1 MNANDIRQRYLD
13 YFISK
18 NHVEVP
24 SAPLVP
30 ENDPSTLFTS
40 SGMQPMI
47 PYLLGEKHPL
57 GNRITD
63 SQKCI
68 RAQDMEEVGD
78 SRHTT
83 FFEMLGNWS
92 LGDYFNVEQ
101 IEYIFTFL
109 TDKKIGLGIDPKRLY
124 FTTFEGESQQK
135 IIKNGKEEPI
145 TADSETVEI
154 WRKLFAKHNI
164 DIDNPK
170 RYQAYPSKKNWWSRS
185 GVPDSMP
192 LGEPG
197 GPDSE
202 IFYDFG
208 EELKLHE
215 NSIWKGE
222 KCHINC
228 DCGRFFEI
236 GNNVF
241 MKYKKL
247 ADKVFVDLPA
257 KNIDFGGGLSRCE
270 AAMNNDPD
278 MFNISSLKPLI
289 KEVENISQ
297 KSYSDEINKP
307 PMRVI
312 ADHITAATFLI
323 KDGVVPGNKAQG
335 YILRRLIRRAT
346 LKLYF
351 LVGNKETLLNL
362 KNISEAVIN
371 FYGSRYFEV
380 DSDLIAIPKIVT
392 EEISKF
398 GNTID
403 KGVKALKKIF
413 PIQGINPQNPGNNII
428 NNNTMRIN
436 GYELFKLYESYGLPI
451 EISEEIMKEWGVA
464 FDDQTQKEAKDAF
477 IHHQEQSRTLS
488 AGKFKSGLADHSE
501 IITRYHTATHLLH
514 ASLRK
519 ILGDH
524 VSQSGSNITS
534 ERSRFDFTH
543 PDKLTDDQ
551 IDKVTKMVNDQ
562 INKKME
568 VTVQSMP
575 FVDAQKSGA
584 LAFFGNKYPEIV
596 TVYQMGDFSR
606 EVCTGPHVKNTGE
619 LGKFTIQKQE
629 SAGGGKRRIYAILE

>member
-1 MNANDIRQRYLD
+1 MNANDIRDKYLNFFKFKD
-13 YFISK
+13 
-18 NHVEVP
+18 HVEVP

-57 GNRITD
+57 GTRIVD

-109 TDKKIGLGIDPKRLY
+109 TDKKIGLGIDPNRLF
-124 FTTFEGESQQK
+124 FTTFEGEPEQK
-135 IIKNGKEEPI
+135 ILSNSKTIDL
-145 TADSETVEI
+145 TADSGTVEI

-164 DIDNPK
+164 NIDSPK
-170 RYQAYPSKKNWWSRS
+170 RYHAYPSKKNWWSRS

-202 IFYDFG
+202 VFYDFG
-208 EELKLHE
+208 AELKLHE
-215 NSIWKGE
+215 NSIWKNE

-241 MKYKKL
+241 MKYKKQ
-247 ADKVFVDLPA
+247 ADKLFVDLPA

-323 KDGVVPGNKAQG
+323 KDGVIPGNKAQG
-335 YILRRLIRRAT
+335 YLVRRLIRRAM
-346 LKLYF
+346 LKLY
-351 LVGNKETLLNL
+351 LLTENKSDLLRLNSV
-362 KNISEAVIN
+362 SEIVIK
-371 FYGSRYFEV
+371 FYGQRYF
-380 DSDLIAIPKIVT
+380 DLNKDISIISAIILD
-392 EEISKF
+392 EIKKF
-398 GNTID
+398 SNTID
-403 KGVKALKKIF
+403 KGIQKIDKFSITLRNNPEEYNSGNSKNFDVGFYAFDFYQNDGF
-413 PIQGINPQNPGNNII
+413 PLEMTYEELDKNNIKY
-428 NNNTMRIN
+428 NKDKSTDTFDKCKNT
-436 GYELFKLYESYGLPI
+436 
-451 EISEEIMKEWGVA
+451 
-464 FDDQTQKEAKDAF
+464 
-477 IHHQEQSRTLS
+477 HQELSRTLS

-501 IITRYHTATHLLH
+501 IITKYHTATHLLH
-514 ASLRK
+514 QSLRN
-519 ILGDH
+519 ILGNH

-534 ERSRFDFTH
+534 ERLRFDFSH
-543 PDKLTDDQ
+543 PDKLTDEQ
-551 IDKVTKMVNDQ
+551 LKLVTDMVNDQ

-568 VTVQSMP
+568 VTVESMK
-575 FVDAQKSGA
+575 FTDAQKSGA

-606 EVCTGPHVKNTGE
+606 EVCTGPHVKNTTE
-619 LGKFTIQKQE
+619 LGKFTITRQE